1 MIETSTK
8 IEGLSDLHQQL
19 EKLVD
24 LATEKKKTKQ
34 AAMFAI
40 KPILDEVKL
49 KAPVADKAYY
59 RYYRGSQ
66 RQRRRGNAQNSRK
79 LVTPGN
85 LKNSIKRRSVELEK
99 SVGAAVYVGT
109 SRWLFNKRYY
119 PYYWRFLEY
128 GTPHILAVPFLRPA
142 FELKKYIA
150 LHRFKDRYK
159 KYIDA
164 IVQRKSL
171 ESIDVGE

>member
-34 AAMFAI
+34 AAMYAI

-59 RYYRGSQ
+59 RYY
-66 RQRRRGNAQNSRK
+66 
-79 LVTPGN
+79 
-85 LKNSIKRRSVELEK
+85 
-99 SVGAAVYVGT
+99 
-109 SRWLFNKRYY
+109 
-119 PYYWRFLEY
+119 
-128 GTPHILAVPFLRPA
+128 
-142 FELKKYIA
+142 
-150 LHRFKDRYK
+150 
-159 KYIDA
+159 
-164 IVQRKSL
+164 
-171 ESIDVGE
+171 